1 MKVKFWGVRG
11 SIPTPIS
18 DKTFKTQL
26 RLILSDITA
35 DDISTPEKK
44 NEFIE
49 NLAFDKTIIG
59 GNTACVELQID
70 KKLFIFDMG
79 SGIIQLG
86 NYLVKK
92 QKKNGLDLNIF
103 ISHTHWDHILGLP
116 FFKPAFYSNNNITF
130 YSPIPNLEERLI
142 LQQNPKYFPI
152 SLDSYPATK
161 KFVQLEKNGTIE
173 VNGVKIKNILQY
185 HPGSSYG
192 YRIMSN
198 GKTVVYSTDSEHKH
212 RKNEQN
218 GKFIDFFKDADIL
231 IFDAQYTL
239 EETINKRDWGHSSA
253 LTGIDLAIRSN
264 VKKLVLF
271 HHEPDNNN
279 EMIHKILKKST
290 KYKQKKYP
298 NSSLEVLL
306 AYEGMEIDL

>member
-11 SIPTPIS
+11 SIPTPIT
-18 DKTFKTQL
+18 DKTFKTKL
-26 RLILSDITA
+26 RSILNDITI
-35 DDISTPEKK
+35 DDISTPAKK
-44 NEFIE
+44 NKFVE
-49 NLAFDKTIIG
+49 NLSFDKTIIG

-86 NYLVKK
+86 NYLTKK
-92 QKKNGLDLNIF
+92 QNANLDLHIF

-116 FFKPAFYSNNNITF
+116 FFKPSFYSNNNITF
-130 YSPIPNLEERLI
+130 YSPIPNFGKRLF
-142 LQQNPKYFPI
+142 LQQDPKYFPI
-152 SLDSYPATK
+152 SLDDYAAKK
-161 KFVQLEKNGTIE
+161 KFVQLDKNGTME
-173 VNGVKIKNILQY
+173 VDGVKIENILQY

-198 GKTVVYSTDSEHKH
+198 GKTVVYSTDSEHKGN
-212 RKNEQN
+212 KSEQN
-218 GKFIDFFKDADIL
+218 GKFIDFFQNADIL

-253 LTGIDLAIRSN
+253 LIGIDLAIKSN

-271 HHEPDNNN
+271 HHEPDNND
-279 EMIHKILKKST
+279 EMIHKILKQSI
-290 KYKQKKYP
+290 KYKKEEYP
-298 NSSLEVLL
+298 NINLEILL
-306 AYEGMEIDL
+306 AYEGMEINL

>member
-11 SIPTPIS
+11 SIPTPIF

-26 RLILSDITA
+26 RLILSDITT

-49 NLAFDKTIIG
+49 NLTFDKTIIG

-70 KKLFIFDMG
+70 NKLFIFDMG

-86 NYLVKK
+86 NYLVRK
-92 QKKNGLDLNIF
+92 QRKNGLDINIF

-116 FFKPAFYSNNNITF
+116 FFKPAFYSNNKITF
-130 YSPIPNLEERLI
+130 FSPITNLEKRLI

-152 SLDSYPATK
+152 SLDLYPA
-161 KFVQLEKNGTIE
+161 
-173 VNGVKIKNILQY
+173 
-185 HPGSSYG
+185 
-192 YRIMSN
+192 
-198 GKTVVYSTDSEHKH
+198 STDSEHKH
-212 RKNEQN
+212 FQNEQN

-239 EETINKRDWGHSSA
+239 EEAIDKRDWGHSTA

-271 HHEPDNNN
+271 HHEPDNND
-279 EMIHKILKKST
+279 EMIHKILKQSI
-290 KYKQKKYP
+290 KYRQEKYP
-298 NSSLEVLL
+298 NSSLEVSL
-306 AYEGMEIDL
+306 AYEGMEINL